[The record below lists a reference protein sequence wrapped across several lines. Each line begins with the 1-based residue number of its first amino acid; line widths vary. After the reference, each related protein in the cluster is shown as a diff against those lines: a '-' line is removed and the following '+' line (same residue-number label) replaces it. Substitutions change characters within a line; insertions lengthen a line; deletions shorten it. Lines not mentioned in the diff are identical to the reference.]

1 MGPSGKP
8 MVRSIGDLMV
18 KFISLKTVIL
28 FVAGFL
34 CLTGAGLLLFVGNME
49 TTDTGS
55 VRGGRYSGEL
65 VEQVRGMEARL
76 LTIETH
82 LAEGHPGNQEEV
94 GALKRQV
101 RDLQFRVEDLVKR
114 LERHEKKVDKGIE
127 KTDNIVKVEKQV
139 PSKRSPVSSRSAY
152 HVVRNGETLYR
163 ISKRYNISEH
173 ELIRLNGLKDKTR
186 IYVGQ
191 KLRITP

>member
-1 MGPSGKP
+1 MT
-8 MVRSIGDLMV
+8 RSIGDLMV

-28 FVAGFL
+28 FVSGLL
-34 CLTGAGLLLFVGNME
+34 CLGGAGLLLSVGNVE

-55 VRGGRYSGEL
+55 AQGGRYPGEL
-65 VEQVRGMEARL
+65 VGQVLGMDARL
-76 LTIETH
+76 LTLETR
-82 LAEGHPGNQEEV
+82 LAEGHTGNKAEV

-127 KTDNIVKVEKQV
+127 KADNIVKVEKQV
-139 PSKRSPVSSRSAY
+139 PSKRSPVSSRSKY

-186 IYVGQ
+186 IFVGQ
-191 KLRITP
+191 KLCVTP